1 MTKAVYPGSFDPP
14 TNGHLDVV
22 NRASALFDELVI
34 GVYDAPPKNVL
45 FTTEERVNLFEEA
58 VANLTNVQVKPFKGL
73 VVDFCHEV
81 KASAMVRGLRAGYD
95 FEYEFEMALMNR
107 KLAPDVEMVALMSSL
122 EYQFVS
128 SSRIKEVARLGGNIT
143 GLIPENVASSLAI
156 KLSTSL

>member
-45 FTTEERVNLFEEA
+45 FTTQERVNLFKEA
-58 VANLTNVQVKPFKGL
+58 VANLTNVHVRPFKGL

-81 KASAMVRGLRAGYD
+81 KAAAMVRGLRAGYD

-128 SSRIKEVARLGGNIT
+128 STRIKEVARLGGNIT
-143 GLIPENVASSLAI
+143 GLVPGNVASSLAI
-156 KLSTSL
+156 KLSSSL

>member
-22 NRASALFDELVI
+22 RRASALFDELIV

-45 FTTEERVNLFEEA
+45 FTTRERVELFKEALPNLP
-58 VANLTNVQVKPFKGL
+58 NIQVLPFKGL
-73 VVDFCHEV
+73 VVDFCREV
-81 KASAMVRGLRAGYD
+81 QASAMVRGLRAGYD

-107 KLAPDVEMVALMSSL
+107 KLAPDIEMVALMSSL

-143 GLIPENVASSLAI
+143 GLVPENVSSSLAVKI
-156 KLSTSL
+156 SSSL